1 MAILGRTHIAILYR
15 SLLARRRGRFR
26 GGIIGAVHGRISER
40 HSIGVTNLPRMLGM
54 AMEAVDGDVIRGDTV
69 HSRHW
74 ADPQLLKW
82 SDDPADDDC

>member
-1 MAILGRTHIAILYR
+1 
-15 SLLARRRGRFR
+15 
-26 GGIIGAVHGRISER
+26 
-40 HSIGVTNLPRMLGM
+40 MLGM